1 MRSDELMKPD
11 LLSGAVLTVAG
22 TAVFLLLSSVAWIA
36 ILSH

>member
-11 LLSGAVLTVAG
+11 FLSAAVLTVAA